1 MVKVAK
7 FMVLWIGEK
16 KGGYLLKFQ
25 QRGLTE
31 QTKEITLS
39 DSVNTTYDGKYLI
52 ILDTNIDNKEILNIT
67 LKDFNKKQGY
77 QSETKQIFGKL
88 NKRF

>member
-1 MVKVAK
+1 M
-7 FMVLWIGEK
+7 
-16 KGGYLLKFQ
+16 LKFQ